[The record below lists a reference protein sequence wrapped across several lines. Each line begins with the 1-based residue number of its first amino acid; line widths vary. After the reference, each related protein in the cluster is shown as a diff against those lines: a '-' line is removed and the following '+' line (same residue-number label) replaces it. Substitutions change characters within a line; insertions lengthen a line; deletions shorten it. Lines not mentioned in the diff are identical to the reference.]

1 MLSRTQAESGRRLMH
16 KNPSSGK
23 RSTAPFGKMDS
34 LAKCMGS
41 KILKVDT
48 LPRRDAGT
56 HLFGEGVNSMELTVF
71 PEEAIFPQ
79 MLMHKK
85 DEKFS

>member
-1 MLSRTQAESGRRLMH
+1 MH

-23 RSTAPFGKMDS
+23 RSTQPFGEEGFFG
-34 LAKCMGS
+34 KCMGS
-41 KILKVDT
+41 NILKVDT

-71 PEEAIFPQ
+71 PKEAIFPQ
-79 MLMHKK
+79 NAYA
-85 DEKFS
+85 